1 MVYTFFTDTRLEKK
15 LVTSKMSDGLL
26 KVFLCVWVL
35 RSISSKVWE
44 SCILVE
50 AHLQL
55 LVVIIYMS
63 YWGWFLRSDSTL
75 SSVSRSFYVWFVSI
89 GCWSH
94 MLFLSFGIS
103 GTDHPHVTHCLR
115 ARCWTFCVWTSWV
128 GSAVVIII
136 HTFKASIFFYM
147 CKLER
152 RWYRTC
158 KYS

>member
-44 SCILVE
+44 SCILV
-50 AHLQL
+50 AALLQL

-63 YWGWFLRSDSTL
+63 YLGCFWRSDSTI
-75 SSVSRSFYVWFVSI
+75 SSVSRSFYVWIVSI

-94 MLFLSFGIS
+94 MIFLSFSINGR
-103 GTDHPHVTHCLR
+103 GHPHVTYCLG
-115 ARCWTFCVWTSWV
+115 ARCWTFLCLNELGGFCCSNYHPYIQRKHFLLHVQAWKRLISN
-128 GSAVVIII
+128 
-136 HTFKASIFFYM
+136 
-147 CKLER
+147 L
-152 RWYRTC
+152 
-158 KYS
+158 